1 MNLSLEPFFNNSL
14 HLLCIAGFDGYFKK
28 VNPAFV
34 SLLEYSAEELMS
46 KKISDFILEEDRG
59 LTDGF
64 RESLISGRPL
74 LNFENRYRSKTG
86 KIIWLNW
93 TSIPLTNENLVYALA
108 KDISYRKELEG
119 ERAAEF
125 VKLDKKNQNLK
136 TLNYKTSH
144 DLRSPINNILALSN
158 LLDLDSMVDKENT
171 KILELIKVSAQGLKK
186 SLDEYID
193 HLKHADTLEIQE
205 QELSFEEV
213 LGDVRETISTLIE
226 SAGAEFISDF
236 TALGTIYFNR
246 PYMESIFLNFISNSI
261 KYAKPNSV
269 PKINI
274 TSKIEEGRKKLIYT
288 DAGLGFD
295 MNRVGDK
302 LFELN
307 PGFHDHTE
315 SKGVGLYLVRNHV
328 HKLGGTISVKSQ
340 VNVGT
345 TFTITFK

>member
-1 MNLSLEPFFNNSL
+1 MNLSLEPFFNNSI

-34 SLLEYSAEELMS
+34 SLLGYSVEELMS
-46 KKISDFILEEDRG
+46 KKISDFIFEDDRD
-59 LTDGF
+59 LTNGF
-64 RESLISGRPL
+64 RESLMSGTPL
-74 LNFENRYRSKTG
+74 VNFENRYISKCG

-93 TSIPLTNENLVYALA
+93 TSIPLTNEQLIYALA

-125 VKLDKKNQNLK
+125 VKLDKKNENLK

-158 LLDLDSMVDKENT
+158 LLDLDSMVDKENV
-171 KILELIKVSAQGLKK
+171 KILELIKVSAEGLKK
-186 SLDEYID
+186 SLDDYID

-213 LGDVRETISTLIE
+213 LGDVQKTISTLIE
-226 SAGAEFISDF
+226 SARAEFTLDFAALETIS
-236 TALGTIYFNR
+236 FNR
-246 PYMESIFLNFISNSI
+246 PYLESIFLNFISNSI

-269 PKINI
+269 PKIKI
-274 TSKIEEGRKKLIYT
+274 TSKVEGGRKKLIYT

-302 LFELN
+302 IFEVN
-307 PGFHDHTE
+307 YGFHNNKE

-328 HKLGGTISVKSQ
+328 HKLGGTISVKSD